1 MTGDFLSY
9 QHHRWGKISLASGL
23 LLMVSYFIYRSQ
35 TLPHGGTI
43 MGLIYGSLSFI
54 VILVLMYYGIRKR
67 TYRTAAGSVQAWLSS
82 HVYLGGLSLLLVLLH
97 SGFHFAANIHI
108 LAFVLLAIVVLSG
121 LLGVYLYLTVPPQL
135 SQCGPEIIAAGPD
148 GVDTE
153 YQRIV
158 QQMRSLGE
166 GASPAFSRICEEE
179 IQRDQPR
186 RFAGWRLLVQ
196 RQLPPSAASTLQEF
210 QSYLGQVPP
219 TEREELQQL
228 AALATR
234 KRELTQRVQ
243 SQMRLKNLLE
253 VWLFVHLPVSIMM
266 LITVIIHIFTVL
278 YY

>member
-1 MTGDFLSY
+1 MAENFLTY
-9 QHHRWGKISLASGL
+9 QHNQWGKISLVSTPL
-23 LLMVSYFIYRSQ
+23 LVLSYLIYRSQ
-35 TLPHGGTI
+35 IPPSGGTV
-43 MGLIYGSLSFI
+43 MGLVYGVLSFTA
-54 VILVLMYYGIRKR
+54 ILVLMSYGIRKR
-67 TYRTAAGSVQAWLSS
+67 TYQTAARSVQAWLSS
-82 HVYLGGLSLLLVLLH
+82 HVYLGVLSWLLIPLH
-97 SGFHFAANIHI
+97 SGFHFAADIHT
-108 LAFVLLAIVVLSG
+108 LAFVLLTVVVLSG
-121 LLGVYLYLTVPPQL
+121 LLGAYLYLTVPHQF
-135 SQCGPEIIAAGPD
+135 SQCGPEIITTGPD

-153 YQRIV
+153 YHRIV
-158 QQMRSLGE
+158 QQMRTLSE
-166 GASPAFSRICEEE
+166 GKSPALSRICQEE
-179 IQRDQPR
+179 IQRGQPK

-196 RQLPPSAASTLQEF
+196 RQLPSSATSTLQEF

-266 LITVIIHIFTVL
+266 LITVMIHIFTVL